1 MEVNVKLSLR
11 EVRWAGVGW
20 CGLVWAGVGWCGLVW
35 AAFIRLRTRNTFGA
49 LLNTLMK
56 FSVA

>member
-1 MEVNVKLSLR
+1 MKYLGIMEVNVKMGLR
-11 EVRWAGVGW
+11 EVG
-20 CGLVWAGVGWCGLVW
+20 WAGVGWCGLVW

-56 FSVA
+56 F